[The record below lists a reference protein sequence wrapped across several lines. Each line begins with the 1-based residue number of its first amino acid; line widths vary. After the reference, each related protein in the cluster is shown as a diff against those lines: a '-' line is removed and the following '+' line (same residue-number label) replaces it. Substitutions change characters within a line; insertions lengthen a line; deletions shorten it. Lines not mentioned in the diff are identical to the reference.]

1 MDKQDLIKRMW
12 LYLRT
17 GYSTY
22 LIFIFG
28 GSNFVLILYGLAPEI
43 SDNID
48 FIPFVIIMI
57 IVIPLVTI
65 SIGRKH
71 WSKQYGTEAKVQLE
85 NNPYNYKL
93 LELSKDVLLFKIQI
107 EMIEVMKGILV
118 ETDPEKKKDLSER
131 ATECQKLLSRL
142 IDGEDS
148 RNIL

>member
-1 MDKQDLIKRMW
+1 MNKQELIKRAW

-28 GSNFVLILYGLAPEI
+28 GSNFILILYGLAPEI

-48 FIPFVIIMI
+48 FIPFALVMVIVM
-57 IVIPLVTI
+57 PLVAI
-65 SIGRKH
+65 VIGRKH
-71 WSKQYGTEAKVQLE
+71 WQKQFGTEAKVQTE
-85 NNPYNYKL
+85 NNPYIYLMVQK
-93 LELSKDVLLFKIQI
+93 SKDELLFKIQI
-107 EMIEVMKGILV
+107 EMIDVMKGILV
-118 ETDPEKKKDLSER
+118 ETDPEKKKELAER